1 MWGHVSWIQ
10 IGVAIVPRGT
20 LVMRATDKPTVL
32 PALIPGHEPPTS
44 VHPGPK
50 AEKKATVRPQPAL
63 QSLLAMQA
71 AAQTGGQAYGAA
83 TGPSGDAGQ
92 LHSAALNNAH
102 NALLGAARLLEGKK
116 PSPGRV
122 QARLKAVNQALQALP
137 EGTDLRRLRGAAAQ
151 LLDKAPPS
159 AAATALEQGL
169 NKADAGRVLQELKSA
184 SPTSGAKIDALIAH
198 SPEPTKFMGMLSAM
212 YPGPTA
218 LGTTAAAQKQALLK
232 DLGDF
237 GVQLSGLMKS
247 HGVPE
252 HRAEGLLTM
261 MAEVRAGFEAGT
273 TTCELGDRDQDMQ
286 RTGWVHTR
294 VEVLKAARAFDA
306 AVPQPSDAKGKT
318 AHGDKL
324 LGALMGALCSDAFK
338 DGSPHSLL
346 FHNRPGAE
354 LVLPL
359 LADRAFDLSEPG
371 MQDVLQT
378 AMKLAHEH
386 QITPPMFM
394 SGAMK
399 GQLMASGAAPEVV
412 EEVESKLNDPLG
424 APQKDGEIIFSAAA
438 QDAMAKVGVPGWAT
452 MDPKSAHFV
461 PSQVVAMADV
471 MQYVAP
477 DGIIKIA
484 VDIRDP
490 EQPQAFMRDANIKAA
505 VGSSVGF
512 SFAKGMEVIIDPK
525 LKAQAQAD
533 AETMSHDLE
542 AAIYPEVQARLEA
555 QLGPGAADIP
565 YWNSDVPTD
574 GSMSDE
580 QRASV
585 KLVKDTLRD
594 VLAQHGNVPL
604 DPFGAKE

>member
-1 MWGHVSWIQ
+1 
-10 IGVAIVPRGT
+10 
-20 LVMRATDKPTVL
+20 MRATDKPTVL
-32 PALIPGHEPPTS
+32 TALIPGHEPPAS
-44 VHPGPK
+44 VRARPK
-50 AEKKATVRPQPAL
+50 VASQAEVKPQPQL
-63 QSLLAMQA
+63 QSLLAQQA
-71 AAQTGGQAYGAA
+71 AARAGGQAYGAA
-83 TGPSGDAGQ
+83 AGPAGDGAQ
-92 LHSAALNNAH
+92 LESAALNNAH
-102 NALLGAARLLEGKK
+102 NALLGAARLLESKK

-122 QARLKAVNQALQALP
+122 QARLKAVHQALQALP
-137 EGTDLRRLRGAAAQ
+137 AGTDLRRLRGAAAQ
-151 LLDKAPPS
+151 LLSKAPPS
-159 AAATALEQGL
+159 AAATALEQAL
-169 NKADAGRVLQELKSA
+169 TKADGPRVLNALKQA
-184 SPTSGAKIDALIAH
+184 SPSSAQAIDALITN
-198 SPEPTKFMGMLSAM
+198 SPEPNKVLGMLSAM

-218 LGTTAAAQKQALLK
+218 LGTTAAAQKQDLLK

-237 GVQLSGLMKS
+237 AAQLSDLMKS

-273 TTCELGDRDQDMQ
+273 TTAELGERDQDMQ

-306 AVPQPSDAKGKT
+306 AVPQPSDAQGRA

-338 DGSPHSLL
+338 DASPHSLL
-346 FHNRPGAE
+346 WHNRPGAE

-371 MQDVLQT
+371 MQGVLQT

-412 EEVESKLNDPLG
+412 DEVEAKLNDPLG
-424 APQKDGEIIFSAAA
+424 VPQNDGEIIFSEAARA
-438 QDAMAKVGVPGWAT
+438 AMAKVGVPGWAT
-452 MDPKSAHFV
+452 MDPDSAHFV

-490 EQPQAFMRDANIKAA
+490 EQPAAFMRDANIKAA

-533 AETMSHDLE
+533 AESMSHDLE
-542 AAIYPEVQARLEA
+542 AVIYPEVQARLQAE
-555 QLGPGAADIP
+555 LGPEAAQIP
-565 YWNSDVPTD
+565 YWNQDVPTD
-574 GSMSDE
+574 GSMNDA

-594 VLAQHGNVPL
+594 VLAEHGNVPL

>member
-1 MWGHVSWIQ
+1 
-10 IGVAIVPRGT
+10 
-20 LVMRATDKPTVL
+20 MRATDKSTVL
-32 PALIPGHEPPTS
+32 PVLIPGHEPPSS
-44 VHPGPK
+44 VRALPK
-50 AEKKATVRPQPAL
+50 PESKAAVQPKPEL
-63 QSLLAMQA
+63 QSLLAQQA
-71 AAQTGGQAYGAA
+71 AVRTGGQAYGAA
-83 TGPSGDAGQ
+83 TGPAGDGAQ
-92 LHSAALNNAH
+92 LESAALNNAH
-102 NALLGAARLLEGKK
+102 NALLGAARLLDGKA
-116 PSPGRV
+116 PSSGRV
-122 QARLKAVNQALQALP
+122 QARLKAVTQALNALP
-137 EGTDLRRLRGAAAQ
+137 EGTDIGRLRGAASQ
-151 LLDKAPPS
+151 ILTKAAASP
-159 AAATALEQGL
+159 AATALQQALTKADTARVLTELKTASPSGAAQIDTLIAGS
-169 NKADAGRVLQELKSA
+169 ADAGKVKA
-184 SPTSGAKIDALIAH
+184 
-198 SPEPTKFMGMLSAM
+198 MLSAM

-218 LGTTAAAQKQALLK
+218 LGTTAAAQKQALMK

-237 GVQLSGLMKS
+237 GVELSGLMQS
-247 HGVPE
+247 HGLPE
-252 HRAEGLLTM
+252 HLAEGLLTM

-273 TTCELGDRDQDMQ
+273 TTPELGERDQDMQ

-306 AVPQPSDAKGKT
+306 AVPKPKGQGEQS
-318 AHGDKL
+318 AHALNL
-324 LGALMGALCSDAFK
+324 LSTLMGGLCSDAFK
-338 DGSPHSLL
+338 DATPHSLL
-346 FHNRPGAE
+346 WHNRPGAE

-359 LADRAFDLSEPG
+359 LAGRAFDLDEPG
-371 MQDVLQT
+371 MKDTLRT

-412 EEVESKLNDPLG
+412 DEIEAKLNDPLG
-424 APQKDGEIIFSAAA
+424 VPQEHGEIIFSEAA
-438 QDAMAKVGVPGWAT
+438 QAAMAKVGVPGWAT
-452 MDPKSAHFV
+452 MDPDSAHFV

-490 EQPQAFMRDANIKAA
+490 EQPAAFMRDANIKAA

-533 AETMSHDLE
+533 AESMSHDLE
-542 AAIYPEVQARLEA
+542 AVIYPEVQARLQAE
-555 QLGPGAADIP
+555 LGPEAAQIP
-565 YWNSDVPTD
+565 YWNQDVPTD
-574 GSMSDE
+574 GSMNDA

-594 VLAQHGNVPL
+594 VLAEHGNVPL